1 MTYLSRL
8 AMVLLV
14 AVSAAAAQDDE
25 SERQSLKGLKGVNVL
40 VEDLKAEAE
49 RDGLKQT
56 SIQTDVE
63 LKLRQAGIAV
73 LTKAEAPAAP
83 GAPCLYISVSTSQS
97 GSLYGFSIKVELK
110 QNVRLDRDPS
120 MWLPGVTTWSV
131 DAVGTV
137 GREKLRNLRDGIKDY
152 VDRFINAYLSVNPKR

>member
-1 MTYLSRL
+1 
-8 AMVLLV
+8 
-14 AVSAAAAQDDE
+14 
-25 SERQSLKGLKGVNVL
+25 
-40 VEDLKAEAE
+40 
-49 RDGLKQT
+49 
-56 SIQTDVE
+56 
-63 LKLRQAGIAV
+63 
-73 LTKAEAPAAP
+73 
-83 GAPCLYISVSTSQS
+83 
-97 GSLYGFSIKVELK
+97 VELK